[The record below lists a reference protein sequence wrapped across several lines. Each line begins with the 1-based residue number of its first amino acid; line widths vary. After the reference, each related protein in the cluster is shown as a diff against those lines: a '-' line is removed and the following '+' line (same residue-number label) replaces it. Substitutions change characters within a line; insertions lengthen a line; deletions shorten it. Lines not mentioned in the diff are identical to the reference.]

1 MNYKEILADAT
12 GNGHVA
18 FHEYAINLNKENS
31 DTVFLFFEGEED
43 PSFYMQ
49 HIQPR
54 LKNRAARIFICYGR
68 SEVLTAHRLIQR
80 DGRAPGRTLFFVDK
94 DHNDIMGVEDTAG
107 LRSIYQTQSYSIEN
121 YLVSEELFRR
131 FWTHRLHLSEY
142 DSRLPTYISRLN
154 KVLTTF
160 RRRGILITSL
170 ILCGRGID
178 GRAPVKLNLNNVQL
192 DRIFKL
198 NWNRDQCLFQLG
210 AGKHLTQSTNL
221 RWASNTSPRHLINV
235 ARRHLKTRPPISYL
249 RGKYELWIFWKVLRQ
264 FSAELSAKEQ
274 ARSSGKKRATP
285 SQDLPWAVAVE
296 SLSALSPCPE
306 DLNEFLNI
314 QLH

>member
-1 MNYKEILADAT
+1 MNYKNTLADAAGT
-12 GNGHVA
+12 GHVA

-31 DTVFLFFEGEED
+31 DTIFLFFEGDED

-54 LKNRAARIFICYGR
+54 LRNRVARIFICYGR
-68 SEVLTAHRLIQR
+68 SQVLTAHRLIQR

-94 DHNDIMGVEDTAG
+94 DHNDILEIDDTAG
-107 LRSIYQTQSYSIEN
+107 LTSVYQTQSYSIEN

-142 DSRLPTYISRLN
+142 DARLPEYISRLN
-154 KVLTTF
+154 NVLTAF
-160 RRRGILITSL
+160 RRRGIVITSL

-178 GRAPVKLNLNNVQL
+178 ERNPVKLNLNNVQL
-192 DRIFKL
+192 DRVFKF
-198 NWNRDQCLFQLG
+198 NWNRNECLFHRG
-210 AGKHLTQSTNL
+210 AGKHLIQSTNL
-221 RWASNTSPRHLINV
+221 REASDISLRHLITI
-235 ARRHLKTRPPISYL
+235 ARRHLKPRAPTSYL

-264 FSAELSAKEQ
+264 FSAELSSKGQ
-274 ARSSGKKRATP
+274 ARSTGNKRATP
-285 SQDLPWAVAVE
+285 AQDLPWAIAVE
-296 SLSALSPCPE
+296 SLSAISPCPQ
-306 DLNEFLNI
+306 DLNEFLSR

>member
-1 MNYKEILADAT
+1 MTYKEILADAT

-18 FHEYAINLNKENS
+18 FHEYAINLNKENTN
-31 DTVFLFFEGEED
+31 TVFLFFEGYED

-54 LKNRAARIFICYGR
+54 LKHRVARIFICYGR

-80 DGRAPGRTLFFVDK
+80 DGRASGRTLFFIDK
-94 DHNDIMGVEDTAG
+94 DHTDIMGVEDTAG
-107 LRSIYQTQSYSIEN
+107 LTSIYQTQSYSIEN
-121 YLVSEELFRR
+121 YLASEELFRR

-142 DSRLPTYISRLN
+142 DARLPAYVSRLN
-154 KVLTTF
+154 KILTAF

-178 GRAPVKLNLNNVQL
+178 GRTPVKLNLNNVQL

-198 NWNRDQCLFQLG
+198 NWERDECLFQLG

-221 RWASNTSPRHLINV
+221 RWANDISPRHIITV
-235 ARRHLKTRPPISYL
+235 ARRHLKTRIPMSYL
-249 RGKYELWIFWKVLRQ
+249 RGKYELWIFWKILRQ
-264 FSAELSAKEQ
+264 FSVELSGREQ
-274 ARSSGKKRATP
+274 SRLAGQKRATP
-285 SQDLPWAVAVE
+285 AQDLPWVAAVE
-296 SLSALSPCPE
+296 SLSAISQCPN
-306 DLNEFLNI
+306 DLNEFLNA